1 MVISSIRKV
10 CLILSFIF
18 CFSMGVNGSHTMNW
32 NIVDIQQAGTAT
44 GGIDITV
51 TLGFCD
57 GWCTGSAITCCGG
70 LHDVYIR
77 ITQVT
82 GDCAIC
88 PTGGVPTIIGPIDA
102 GYVGPPYS
110 ATNPNLPACPANLGD
125 AGNVEIPFNFE
136 GCPGEEYRVEIL
148 ALNRSTLNS
157 CGGLSAIPN
166 VCTSGCNFSTFTDW
180 LPAVSADSPG
190 GVFTVPGMPLAPVLI
205 IDTPVT
211 DVTLSCGSPAGSF
224 PVSFETTTCRDVPGT
239 SLEYTYTILSGPP
252 CVSLANATAS
262 PTPCMSSIDPPFMA
276 SFEIM
281 YPGFPDVCGAMAPCG
296 GDGTYPI
303 QVEIM
308 TEDLCTNETVT
319 EIVNLTLI
327 VEGEASA
334 VCFDYADTCE
344 GAEDDGLIPYTGPV
358 QPAGS
363 FSMTPAGPA
372 TITPGGQIDVSSIPC
387 GGPEATYTITFT
399 PTDPSACSAMDE
411 FTYTPPPCPGS
422 PIVEGNICEGEPV
435 VPISISCLGC
445 PAGSTL
451 AVTWWNAP
459 SGGTQQFTGA
469 SFTAVSGTSL
479 ALEGTFDAN
488 TAGVY
493 TFFAACECDGCSSER
508 VPVTITVGESSSI
521 PSSISINGE
530 CKSLGEVDNSRVFS
544 RDVLFPGSS
553 PGGTFITT
561 VVDPYTASAAASS
574 VGDGTVILA
583 GAACFEITYDLG
595 TAECVMGD
603 AMATAYIQCGV
614 VPEPFFSI
622 MDKACYNGTPF
633 NMTPFIQPVDY
644 NLADPSLLTE
654 TWLITGPGSIVDPVT
669 GEMMVTGAG
678 TIELTYTVS
687 FMMPACG
694 PFPAAECVE
703 SFVVEIVI
711 EDGENVDA
719 SFTADIENPCIGESV
734 TLTAVTP
741 GGIFTGTNVI
751 DNNDGTASYTPTE
764 CGLNIATYTITQ
776 GGCTSAFSLPIETDK
791 ELPVLIP
798 PPTGTAADCVA
809 EIPNINTWLAMAS
822 ATDNCPGVVLTS
834 SLFLEV
840 QQCGN
845 TKSFIYEF
853 TATDAC
859 GNTVS
864 ETSTYSLVDFIVP
877 TVITPATDLIIECNP
892 GTHTTLINDWIIN
905 NGNASAT
912 DGCGDVSWTHDYQG
926 LGALALDCG
935 LNTGEVAVTFTVT
948 DDCGNLTT
956 TMASIIIEDNTPP
969 VIMCPEDLVLE
980 CGDPNNAAII
990 NNWLATANAFDNCDF
1005 NTTLTNDFA
1014 LPANMCEGDPPL
1026 VVTFTAEDACG
1037 NDINCTASILI
1048 IDTTPPVVVIPP
1060 SDITVECDGAGNA
1073 AELAAWIAA
1082 NGNAVVSD
1090 DCSAMVTVTPEM
1102 VGDNPGCGNTDMI
1115 TYNFRF
1121 IDDCNNEISATAD
1134 FIILDTEPPSFIAP
1148 ADATF
1153 VCDGSGNMADID
1165 AWLLGVT
1172 MIDDVCD
1179 AGTVIVSSELF
1190 NSISDCG
1197 GAFSE
1202 TYQFIAVD
1210 DCGNISTELAT
1221 VSITD
1226 TALPTIACPA
1236 DLVLECGAI
1245 NNDLLIINWLN
1256 SATTMDDC
1264 SEVLVSNN
1272 FNGTLPAVSCDGTTG
1287 TTVVFT
1293 ATDDCGN
1300 LITCSADIIIEDNIA
1315 PVFLNCPTAD
1325 ITVNVDVNQCD
1336 ANVVYSLP
1344 VIMDDCDDE
1353 ITLIAGA
1360 GNIDSGSEFP
1370 VGSTTLSFTAS
1381 DACGN
1386 VSLVCSFT
1394 VTVVDSEVPTLSC
1407 PSNTVEVCN
1416 DTGLCTWASDVAVVP
1431 TFNENCM
1438 GDMLTHTIVS
1448 ADGSIDATDAAGTV
1462 ALGTL
1467 FPLGTSTITYDLEDA
1482 EGNMTS
1488 CSFSVIVNDCEAP
1501 ILNCPAPGTAECDGT
1516 GNMADVDA
1524 WVAASIA
1531 AAEGASTDNCDMAV
1545 MVTAQEFNNI
1555 SACGNTFTVVY
1566 QFTATDAAGNT
1577 SICFSEFTVTDLT
1590 PPSITAIPDVD
1601 EHCENAI
1608 LEFYAWLSAN
1618 GNATAVDLCS
1628 NVSWTNDYDG
1638 SSLDDICED
1647 EVLVTFTAT
1656 DECGNAVTT
1665 SATYRIHDDEVPVII
1680 APVDITLECN
1690 DPANDAILATWL
1702 QSYVAS
1708 DNCSNVTVV
1717 NDDPVLPTTC
1727 VVGSNSVTVMFMATD
1742 DCGNFDLDQATI
1754 TIEDNT
1760 APTIMVDASD
1770 IILECGD
1777 GNNTALIDAWTMAN
1791 GLAMATDECTA
1802 IADLDWT
1809 AVVGTPVTGCG
1820 LSTTTPVTFTVEDEC
1835 GNSKTTI
1842 ANIVIVDTTAPMITM
1857 LPADVTVECNDPA
1870 ALTLADWQAMFATSD
1885 DCGTVTPAIQVWN
1898 TISACG
1904 GTNAT
1909 TYLFTATDQC
1919 GNQTTDLATFTI
1931 QDTGLPTIMCPV
1943 PLSLECGDPNNSL
1956 LIIEWLNSAT
1966 AEDELGCSNVTIT
1979 NDFAGGLPSL
1989 TCLAGTPVLVT
2000 FTATDD
2006 CGNEMDC
2013 MSTITL
2019 DDTEAPIFVNCP
2031 TNITVN
2037 VDADLCSANVIY
2049 STPVAND
2056 LCNNNVTV
2064 TADPANIPSGGIF
2077 PLGTSTIRYTADDG
2091 CNTMICTFTI
2101 TVEDSTVPTI
2111 GCPGNITTCNA
2122 SGTCTWPSDASTNP
2136 IGLENCPDAI
2146 VSHNIVSAD
2155 GSIDVLGGLDEVPVG
2170 TLFPLGT
2177 STVTYIIVDDSGN
2190 SSSCSFQ
2197 VIVED
2202 CEAPMIMCTD
2212 ELNVACGAEDIA
2224 TWIASIEATAT
2235 DMCSAVTTSNMLVT
2249 DFSSCGG
2256 TVNQTYLFTVTDAA
2270 GNSSTCL
2277 ATYMSEDL
2285 IPPVLT
2291 AAIDETIECDGSNQS
2306 TALQAWLN
2314 NNGGATGTD
2323 ACSEPLVWTNDFVG
2337 DLTTDC
2343 GSAGNVE
2350 VEFTATDACGNSS
2363 VTSAVFRI
2371 EDTTIPVIACPSPI
2385 VLECGSDVN
2394 DAIIESWLNGA
2405 QSIDACD
2412 GSLAVTNDYDDVF
2425 APGCGLTGVYTVTFT
2440 TVDACGNMTSCTST
2454 ITLEDTTAPTIEIEA
2469 QDLILECA
2477 DGNNATLIAAWIA
2490 NNGGAVASDA
2500 CSVTNPL
2507 TDWSEMEGAAIAS
2520 CGANTST
2527 SYVFTV
2533 TDDCGNTSTT
2543 SASVIIG
2550 DTTPPELTLPADI
2563 TVECNAP
2570 GETTLLDWQS
2580 TAMVADDCGTPMP
2593 ITSELWNTISGC
2605 GGTMTEQYIF
2615 TATDDCGNE
2624 TTGIASYTIADRE
2637 EPTIVCPMPLS
2648 LECGNPDNNLLIL
2661 QWLEA
2666 ATATDEFDCS
2676 AVTITHDYPG
2686 GLPSLTCLG
2695 GAPVMVTFT
2704 ATDDCG
2710 NEIDCVSTI
2719 TMDDTVAPTFVNCP
2733 GDMTVNVDVDLC
2745 TSNVIYSTPIAN
2757 DLCNNNV
2764 TVTADP
2770 ANIPSGGIFPLGE
2783 TTISFTADDGCNTM
2797 ICTFTITV
2805 EDSEIPT
2812 IACPSNA
2819 VVVCNASGTCTWP
2832 SDASTN
2838 PIGVENCPGATVT
2851 HDIVS
2856 ADGSIDVV
2864 GAADEVP
2871 AGTLFPLGTSTVTY
2885 TIVDGMGN
2893 MSMCSFQ
2900 VIVEDCE
2907 APMIICSDEIN
2918 VACGAEDIDGWFA
2931 GIAATAT
2938 DNCDLLADLVVDTLL
2953 LTDFSSCG
2961 GTFERVYL
2969 LTVTDQAG
2977 NSSSC
2982 TATYETDDEVP
2993 PVIMPMAMDLT
3004 LECDGSNQAAELQ
3017 NWLLSNGGANATDA
3031 CSGPVVW
3038 TNDFV
3043 GDLLTDC
3050 GAPGVDVTFTAT
3062 DACGNISTTVATF
3075 TIEDNG
3081 MPVLDC
3087 PANIVLECSD
3097 PINDAVIENW
3107 LNGASSLDACQ
3118 GILPVTND
3126 FDDVF
3131 TAACGE
3137 TGFYTVTFT
3146 SIDQCDNVTT
3156 CVRTITLIDS
3166 TPPTIEMAATDL
3178 VLECADG
3185 GNGAAITAWE
3195 MANGNAL
3202 ASDECS
3208 EPLTWDFTTIVLTA
3222 CGITTE
3228 TIYTFSVTDECD
3240 NISTTEASVII
3251 SDTTPP
3257 VLTVPGDVTVECA
3270 DPTEITLLDW
3280 QATATVT
3287 DDCGT
3292 PMDIDAVLFNTISAC
3307 GDTNTEVYLFT
3318 ATDACGNIS
3327 TGMAS
3332 YTIEDTTEPVITVN
3346 PEDFVGECNGSSNSV
3361 DILSWLNN
3369 NGFAEAEDLCGDITW
3384 TNDYGTIVTDC
3395 GTTGEVIVTFTATDD
3410 CGNSSSAPATF
3421 SIDDNVAPSWELDPQ
3436 NLTILCDG
3444 SSDPLGEID
3453 AWLSTVGGGEAEDS
3467 CSLVIYTNDFTAL
3480 AGGCSSFT
3488 GSATVTFT
3496 ASDACGN
3503 MSIRMADVEI
3513 IDELG
3518 PEILSPAKD
3527 TLVECNPA
3535 TVTIDSLSWIAN
3547 NGGAIAEDNCS
3558 GIEMWTHALMD
3569 VIEGCGPTA
3578 TYRYM
3583 FFATDT
3589 CGNESAV
3596 TIADFVVEDTTPP
3609 VIDPTAVN
3617 QTVECDGSGNDMM
3630 IDTWL
3635 ANVAAS
3641 GASDVCSGFNLTWEW
3656 DLVMDEDSCG
3666 ITGIQVY
3673 RFTVFDECLNSS
3685 TTEGTFTIED
3695 TTPPLITGGM
3705 DVSGECDQS
3714 GAGNDDELISWL
3726 NNNAG
3731 AMAEDVCGTF
3741 TWSND
3746 FDVANWVD
3754 GCNDSRSVDVEFTAT
3769 DACGNSSSVIFTFST
3784 GDLTPPEFLNC
3795 PAAPIV
3801 VDAPATWCSA
3811 FVNFPDLI
3819 ATDNCGSPV
3828 VTQVDNT
3835 GLSSGD
3841 LFPVGLT
3848 ILTFQAEDDCG
3859 NISLCEIKI
3868 IVNDFHTPPTIVCP
3882 EDVVMDND
3890 ADMCG
3895 AVVNNIAPVSFEDN
3909 CIDNVVI
3916 VYEAI
3921 DVNGNII
3928 ACGFEDASGI
3938 KFPEGVNTLTYNIYD
3953 QPLLLIT
3960 EVIQDGSTTG
3970 VEITNFGPASLD
3982 LSCMDISRE
3991 GPDMETY
3998 NVPNGTVLGV
4008 GDVYTQ
4014 IFTDITT
4021 ATPAGYYLSFV
4032 GTSIDGVAV
4041 NGYIPTNF
4049 DWAGIINA
4057 SNIYRDQ
4064 VCDHDDNTDWS
4075 VVGAC
4080 NGASF
4085 GMLNPGLPVMPDN
4098 GTTVGLQESNANTE
4112 SCTTT
4117 ITVTD
4122 TEAPYCAEHDTTNYL
4137 ALVPLDIIP
4146 GVCGQLTFNV
4156 TSNLIVGD
4164 INIIDLQGTVADAG
4178 GLAATLISPAGTSVN
4193 LFSSLCTGTA
4203 DIDISLDDSA
4213 ANNLSAITCSP
4224 LGGSDMYQPLESFK
4238 AFYGEDAMGTWTL
4251 EISTSDLNPA
4261 QITNV
4266 ELQVL
4271 TLQPWTQIDVTIPN
4285 DMGMCDAMFTWTPPI
4300 FGDNCCAG
4308 IITVEYTTEDDIAI
4322 PSSGSVMQGIPIT
4335 ETFGVG
4341 TTTITYTLMDQFGNT
4356 SMCSF
4361 DVTVEDTEDPVLDP
4375 LTCVDQVIQLM
4386 PGECTFPLN
4395 QLLLPDFA
4403 DNCGIDSIAYMPAI
4417 DQGLPIGETEVTITA
4432 FDAAGNSVSCTFT
4445 VTVLEFIPDS
4455 DQLACNNQINLSLGP
4470 DCMAVITADMI
4481 LEGDSYGCFD
4491 EYCITLTDANGNF
4504 IGSSV
4509 DGTNVLDITHID
4521 QIITVEICTD
4531 CDGGNCCTG
4540 SILVENKLIPEVV
4553 CPPDTVINCNHS
4565 FDPINTGMPIVE
4577 SCEDELFINYY
4588 DDFENLGMCE
4598 DPSARIV
4605 RTWSVIDESN
4615 NFVECVQIITIK
4627 DFDVNDIAYPDNL
4640 ILTEDYG
4647 CDHIDE
4653 NPELTHPDNTG
4664 FPTISG
4670 IPVYETGEGL
4680 CSHFWNWDDQILYN
4694 CEGSYEI
4701 LRKWIIRDMCEEI
4714 IPGVNP
4720 VEHYQSIKVLD
4731 RIPPIITDCPD
4742 DIVISADP
4750 WNCYATIYL
4759 NDYMPTIKD
4768 YCGSVKDTFVSVTP
4782 GTVFEEPIGS
4792 GNFYLSKLDIGDHE
4806 VKIKVKDQC
4815 SNYSECKF
4823 NIEVRDFA
4831 APNVVCKGAITVS
4844 LTTNGLAKLY
4854 PESIDLGSTDN
4865 CSPVHFQVYRQEEP
4879 CGFPQDTIPGEFV
4892 HLCCADIGDD
4902 PVKVVLRVWDD
4913 ANMDGVFGTFGD
4925 NYSECWTNVTVED
4938 KAAPGVICPVDV
4950 TITCDQDYT
4959 NLALTGAPSLTTI
4972 CEFADAEYTD
4982 NLDGYNECGTGVII
4996 RRWNIVD
5003 AGNIVCQQL
5012 IHVEAFEPFTGENI
5026 IWPEDY
5032 AGNCLEDIPDSE
5044 PWFTGGS
5051 CDLLGINL
5059 ESDTFFFESDACY
5072 KILNEWT
5079 IIDWC
5084 QYDATNPSAG
5094 GIWSDTQVIKI
5105 LDNEG
5110 PMIACDTMFI
5120 ESFDEDCILDQLV
5133 VIGSATDNNCGLG
5146 PQLQWYYQIDLD
5158 YDGTYD
5164 QSGELEGTSP
5174 SFTVNNV
5181 SLGTAIVNWVVTDG
5195 CGNNSQCTQVIRIV
5209 DAKPPTP
5216 YCIALSTSLGETGEV
5231 ELWASDFDQGGLD
5244 NCTLQDQI
5252 IISFTEDGNSPNR
5265 IFTCDDI
5272 PNGVAAMVPVNIW
5285 YIDKDGNADFC
5296 VTTLTVRD
5304 TENVC
5309 EDQEGAIATVEGRVA
5324 TELDEGV
5331 TGVEITLTDIELSE
5345 SDDVK
5350 TIADGTYDF
5359 ESTFA
5364 VGLDYSLSAY
5374 RNDDHLNGV
5383 STLDVFK
5390 MQRHVLGL
5398 ESLDSP
5404 YKVIAADIN
5413 NSESLSAVDL
5423 VELQKM
5429 ILGYNEE
5436 FPDNNSWRFVA
5447 SDFEFV
5453 SNDNPWPFSEVRAIN
5468 PLEFDLLAEDFV
5480 GVKIGDVN
5488 NTAEPQFGSNII
5500 SSTRGINELTFI
5512 MEQENLIAGNQYIIP
5527 VKVHDTRLV
5536 TAFQGTFK
5544 INVEKAEIL
5553 SISSESLEMDR
5564 FNFGTDEAMK
5574 NGLIPFLWTNP
5585 YQRALGD
5592 DEYIMIE
5599 VAIKEDVSNSELI
5612 TLNSDHT
5619 PVIAYFNDG
5628 AVEDIEDAI
5637 IIKSVEREN
5646 AIFYVGQNTPNPF
5659 SKETLLEIIMPEDGS
5674 VELKIFDPLSRLI
5687 ENVSYDLQEG
5697 RNEIK
5702 ITDFE
5707 LNNAGVYVYKVVY
5720 GNDAYEYK
5728 MIYVK

>member
-1 MVISSIRKV
+1 
-10 CLILSFIF
+10 
-18 CFSMGVNGSHTMNW
+18 
-32 NIVDIQQAGTAT
+32 
-44 GGIDITV
+44 
-51 TLGFCD
+51 
-57 GWCTGSAITCCGG
+57 
-70 LHDVYIR
+70 
-77 ITQVT
+77 
-82 GDCAIC
+82 
-88 PTGGVPTIIGPIDA
+88 
-102 GYVGPPYS
+102 
-110 ATNPNLPACPANLGD
+110 
-125 AGNVEIPFNFE
+125 
-136 GCPGEEYRVEIL
+136 
-148 ALNRSTLNS
+148 
-157 CGGLSAIPN
+157 
-166 VCTSGCNFSTFTDW
+166 
-180 LPAVSADSPG
+180 
-190 GVFTVPGMPLAPVLI
+190 
-205 IDTPVT
+205 
-211 DVTLSCGSPAGSF
+211 
-224 PVSFETTTCRDVPGT
+224 
-239 SLEYTYTILSGPP
+239 
-252 CVSLANATAS
+252 
-262 PTPCMSSIDPPFMA
+262 
-276 SFEIM
+276 
-281 YPGFPDVCGAMAPCG
+281 
-296 GDGTYPI
+296 
-303 QVEIM
+303 
-308 TEDLCTNETVT
+308 
-319 EIVNLTLI
+319 
-327 VEGEASA
+327 
-334 VCFDYADTCE
+334 
-344 GAEDDGLIPYTGPV
+344 
-358 QPAGS
+358 
-363 FSMTPAGPA
+363 
-372 TITPGGQIDVSSIPC
+372 
-387 GGPEATYTITFT
+387 
-399 PTDPSACSAMDE
+399 
-411 FTYTPPPCPGS
+411 
-422 PIVEGNICEGEPV
+422 
-435 VPISISCLGC
+435 
-445 PAGSTL
+445 
-451 AVTWWNAP
+451 
-459 SGGTQQFTGA
+459 
-469 SFTAVSGTSL
+469 
-479 ALEGTFDAN
+479 
-488 TAGVY
+488 
-493 TFFAACECDGCSSER
+493 
-508 VPVTITVGESSSI
+508 
-521 PSSISINGE
+521 
-530 CKSLGEVDNSRVFS
+530 
-544 RDVLFPGSS
+544 
-553 PGGTFITT
+553 
-561 VVDPYTASAAASS
+561 
-574 VGDGTVILA
+574 
-583 GAACFEITYDLG
+583 
-595 TAECVMGD
+595 
-603 AMATAYIQCGV
+603 
-614 VPEPFFSI
+614 
-622 MDKACYNGTPF
+622 
-633 NMTPFIQPVDY
+633 
-644 NLADPSLLTE
+644 
-654 TWLITGPGSIVDPVT
+654 
-669 GEMMVTGAG
+669 
-678 TIELTYTVS
+678 
-687 FMMPACG
+687 
-694 PFPAAECVE
+694 
-703 SFVVEIVI
+703 
-711 EDGENVDA
+711 
-719 SFTADIENPCIGESV
+719 
-734 TLTAVTP
+734 
-741 GGIFTGTNVI
+741 
-751 DNNDGTASYTPTE
+751 
-764 CGLNIATYTITQ
+764 
-776 GGCTSAFSLPIETDK
+776 
-791 ELPVLIP
+791 
-798 PPTGTAADCVA
+798 
-809 EIPNINTWLAMAS
+809 
-822 ATDNCPGVVLTS
+822 
-834 SLFLEV
+834 
-840 QQCGN
+840 
-845 TKSFIYEF
+845 
-853 TATDAC
+853 
-859 GNTVS
+859 
-864 ETSTYSLVDFIVP
+864 
-877 TVITPATDLIIECNP
+877 
-892 GTHTTLINDWIIN
+892 
-905 NGNASAT
+905 
-912 DGCGDVSWTHDYQG
+912 
-926 LGALALDCG
+926 
-935 LNTGEVAVTFTVT
+935 
-948 DDCGNLTT
+948 
-956 TMASIIIEDNTPP
+956 
-969 VIMCPEDLVLE
+969 
-980 CGDPNNAAII
+980 
-990 NNWLATANAFDNCDF
+990 
-1005 NTTLTNDFA
+1005 
-1014 LPANMCEGDPPL
+1014 
-1026 VVTFTAEDACG
+1026 
-1037 NDINCTASILI
+1037 
-1048 IDTTPPVVVIPP
+1048 
-1060 SDITVECDGAGNA
+1060 
-1073 AELAAWIAA
+1073 
-1082 NGNAVVSD
+1082 
-1090 DCSAMVTVTPEM
+1090 
-1102 VGDNPGCGNTDMI
+1102 
-1115 TYNFRF
+1115 
-1121 IDDCNNEISATAD
+1121 
-1134 FIILDTEPPSFIAP
+1134 
-1148 ADATF
+1148 
-1153 VCDGSGNMADID
+1153 
-1165 AWLLGVT
+1165 
-1172 MIDDVCD
+1172 
-1179 AGTVIVSSELF
+1179 
-1190 NSISDCG
+1190 
-1197 GAFSE
+1197 
-1202 TYQFIAVD
+1202 
-1210 DCGNISTELAT
+1210 
-1221 VSITD
+1221 
-1226 TALPTIACPA
+1226 
-1236 DLVLECGAI
+1236 
-1245 NNDLLIINWLN
+1245 
-1256 SATTMDDC
+1256 
-1264 SEVLVSNN
+1264 
-1272 FNGTLPAVSCDGTTG
+1272 
-1287 TTVVFT
+1287 
-1293 ATDDCGN
+1293 
-1300 LITCSADIIIEDNIA
+1300 
-1315 PVFLNCPTAD
+1315 
-1325 ITVNVDVNQCD
+1325 
-1336 ANVVYSLP
+1336 
-1344 VIMDDCDDE
+1344 
-1353 ITLIAGA
+1353 
-1360 GNIDSGSEFP
+1360 
-1370 VGSTTLSFTAS
+1370 
-1381 DACGN
+1381 
-1386 VSLVCSFT
+1386 
-1394 VTVVDSEVPTLSC
+1394 
-1407 PSNTVEVCN
+1407 
-1416 DTGLCTWASDVAVVP
+1416 
-1431 TFNENCM
+1431 
-1438 GDMLTHTIVS
+1438 
-1448 ADGSIDATDAAGTV
+1448 
-1462 ALGTL
+1462 
-1467 FPLGTSTITYDLEDA
+1467 
-1482 EGNMTS
+1482 
-1488 CSFSVIVNDCEAP
+1488 
-1501 ILNCPAPGTAECDGT
+1501 
-1516 GNMADVDA
+1516 
-1524 WVAASIA
+1524 
-1531 AAEGASTDNCDMAV
+1531 
-1545 MVTAQEFNNI
+1545 
-1555 SACGNTFTVVY
+1555 
-1566 QFTATDAAGNT
+1566 
-1577 SICFSEFTVTDLT
+1577 
-1590 PPSITAIPDVD
+1590 
-1601 EHCENAI
+1601 
-1608 LEFYAWLSAN
+1608 
-1618 GNATAVDLCS
+1618 
-1628 NVSWTNDYDG
+1628 
-1638 SSLDDICED
+1638 
-1647 EVLVTFTAT
+1647 
-1656 DECGNAVTT
+1656 
-1665 SATYRIHDDEVPVII
+1665 
-1680 APVDITLECN
+1680 
-1690 DPANDAILATWL
+1690 
-1702 QSYVAS
+1702 
-1708 DNCSNVTVV
+1708 
-1717 NDDPVLPTTC
+1717 
-1727 VVGSNSVTVMFMATD
+1727 
-1742 DCGNFDLDQATI
+1742 
-1754 TIEDNT
+1754 
-1760 APTIMVDASD
+1760 
-1770 IILECGD
+1770 
-1777 GNNTALIDAWTMAN
+1777 
-1791 GLAMATDECTA
+1791 
-1802 IADLDWT
+1802 
-1809 AVVGTPVTGCG
+1809 
-1820 LSTTTPVTFTVEDEC
+1820 
-1835 GNSKTTI
+1835 
-1842 ANIVIVDTTAPMITM
+1842 
-1857 LPADVTVECNDPA
+1857 
-1870 ALTLADWQAMFATSD
+1870 
-1885 DCGTVTPAIQVWN
+1885 
-1898 TISACG
+1898 
-1904 GTNAT
+1904 
-1909 TYLFTATDQC
+1909 
-1919 GNQTTDLATFTI
+1919 
-1931 QDTGLPTIMCPV
+1931 
-1943 PLSLECGDPNNSL
+1943 
-1956 LIIEWLNSAT
+1956 
-1966 AEDELGCSNVTIT
+1966 
-1979 NDFAGGLPSL
+1979 
-1989 TCLAGTPVLVT
+1989 
-2000 FTATDD
+2000 
-2006 CGNEMDC
+2006 
-2013 MSTITL
+2013 
-2019 DDTEAPIFVNCP
+2019 
-2031 TNITVN
+2031 
-2037 VDADLCSANVIY
+2037 
-2049 STPVAND
+2049 
-2056 LCNNNVTV
+2056 
-2064 TADPANIPSGGIF
+2064 
-2077 PLGTSTIRYTADDG
+2077 
-2091 CNTMICTFTI
+2091 
-2101 TVEDSTVPTI
+2101 
-2111 GCPGNITTCNA
+2111 
-2122 SGTCTWPSDASTNP
+2122 
-2136 IGLENCPDAI
+2136 
-2146 VSHNIVSAD
+2146 
-2155 GSIDVLGGLDEVPVG
+2155 
-2170 TLFPLGT
+2170 
-2177 STVTYIIVDDSGN
+2177 
-2190 SSSCSFQ
+2190 
-2197 VIVED
+2197 
-2202 CEAPMIMCTD
+2202 
-2212 ELNVACGAEDIA
+2212 
-2224 TWIASIEATAT
+2224 
-2235 DMCSAVTTSNMLVT
+2235 
-2249 DFSSCGG
+2249 
-2256 TVNQTYLFTVTDAA
+2256 
-2270 GNSSTCL
+2270 
-2277 ATYMSEDL
+2277 
-2285 IPPVLT
+2285 
-2291 AAIDETIECDGSNQS
+2291 
-2306 TALQAWLN
+2306 
-2314 NNGGATGTD
+2314 
-2323 ACSEPLVWTNDFVG
+2323 
-2337 DLTTDC
+2337 
-2343 GSAGNVE
+2343 
-2350 VEFTATDACGNSS
+2350 
-2363 VTSAVFRI
+2363 
-2371 EDTTIPVIACPSPI
+2371 
-2385 VLECGSDVN
+2385 
-2394 DAIIESWLNGA
+2394 
-2405 QSIDACD
+2405 
-2412 GSLAVTNDYDDVF
+2412 
-2425 APGCGLTGVYTVTFT
+2425 
-2440 TVDACGNMTSCTST
+2440 
-2454 ITLEDTTAPTIEIEA
+2454 
-2469 QDLILECA
+2469 
-2477 DGNNATLIAAWIA
+2477 
-2490 NNGGAVASDA
+2490 
-2500 CSVTNPL
+2500 
-2507 TDWSEMEGAAIAS
+2507 
-2520 CGANTST
+2520 
-2527 SYVFTV
+2527 
-2533 TDDCGNTSTT
+2533 
-2543 SASVIIG
+2543 
-2550 DTTPPELTLPADI
+2550 
-2563 TVECNAP
+2563 
-2570 GETTLLDWQS
+2570 
-2580 TAMVADDCGTPMP
+2580 
-2593 ITSELWNTISGC
+2593 
-2605 GGTMTEQYIF
+2605 
-2615 TATDDCGNE
+2615 
-2624 TTGIASYTIADRE
+2624 
-2637 EPTIVCPMPLS
+2637 
-2648 LECGNPDNNLLIL
+2648 
-2661 QWLEA
+2661 
-2666 ATATDEFDCS
+2666 
-2676 AVTITHDYPG
+2676 
-2686 GLPSLTCLG
+2686 
-2695 GAPVMVTFT
+2695 
-2704 ATDDCG
+2704 
-2710 NEIDCVSTI
+2710 
-2719 TMDDTVAPTFVNCP
+2719 MDDTVAPTFVNCP

-2856 ADGSIDVV
+2856 TDGSIDVV

-2893 MSMCSFQ
+2893 TSSCSFQ

-2907 APMIICSDEIN
+2907 APMIMCTDELN

-2969 LTVTDQAG
+2969 FTVTDQAG
-2977 NSSSC
+2977 NSSNC

-3031 CSGPVVW
+3031 CSGPVLW

-3185 GNGAAITAWE
+3185 GNAAAITAWE

-3208 EPLTWDFTTIVLTA
+3208 EPLTWDFTTVLLTA

-3318 ATDACGNIS
+3318 ATDACGNTS

-3332 YTIEDTTEPVITVN
+3332 YTIEDTTDPVITVD

-3436 NLTILCDG
+3436 NLTILCNG

-3518 PEILSPAKD
+3518 PEIISPAKD

-3569 VIEGCGPTA
+3569 VIVGCGPTA

-3695 TTPPLITGGM
+3695 TTPPVITGGM

-3741 TWSND
+3741 TWAND

-3795 PAAPIV
+3795 PAAPII

-3970 VEITNFGPASLD
+3970 IEITNFGPASLD

-4049 DWAGIINA
+4049 DWAGIVNA

-4064 VCDHDDNTDWS
+4064 VCDHDVNTDWS

-4122 TEAPYCAEHDTTNYL
+4122 TEAPYCAEHDTTSYL

-4146 GVCGQLTFNV
+4146 GTCGQLTFNV

-4251 EISTSDLNPA
+4251 EISTSALNPA

-4341 TTTITYTLMDQFGNT
+4341 TTTITYTLVDQFGNT

-4647 CDHIDE
+4647 CDHIEE

-4844 LTTNGLAKLY
+4844 LTTDGLAKLY

-4879 CGFPQDTIPGEFV
+4879 CGFPQDTIPGDFV

-5012 IHVEAFEPFTGENI
+5012 IHVEAFEPFTGDNI

-5051 CDLLGINL
+5051 CDILGINL

-5084 QYDATNPSAG
+5084 QYDATNPTAG

-5133 VIGSATDNNCGLG
+5133 VTGSATDNNCGLG

-5231 ELWASDFDQGGLD
+5231 ELWATDFDQGGLD

-5296 VTTLTVRD
+5296 VTTLTIRD

-5350 TIADGTYDF
+5350 TIADGSYDF
-5359 ESTFA
+5359 ESAFA

-5447 SDFEFV
+5447 SDFEFL
-5453 SNDNPWPFSEVRAIN
+5453 SNDNPWPFSEVRAIS
-5468 PLEFDLLAEDFV
+5468 PLEFDILAEDFV

-5527 VKVHDTRLV
+5527 VRVHDTRLV

-5544 INVEKAEIL
+5544 INIEKAEIL

-5674 VELKIFDPLSRLI
+5674 VELKIFDPLSRLVK
-5687 ENVSYDLQEG
+5687 NVSYDLQEG
-5697 RNEIK
+5697 RNEVK

-5707 LNNAGVYVYKVVY
+5707 LNNAGVYVYKVAY